1 MKKYPAYYFPALLYK
16 KEKNKTVRCQVCER
30 RCLIT
35 PGKTGFCRAR
45 KNINGQLY
53 ALNYGLIVAAG
64 NDPIEKKPVFH
75 FYPGSLSFSIGTLGC
90 NFRCRFCQNWDIAY
104 TDTSQ
109 IENEELN
116 PKTTDPQE
124 IVQAALAG
132 GAKSIAF
139 TYNEPTIWL
148 EYVLAVMK
156 QAKKA
161 QLFTVWVTN
170 GYATKKTID
179 LIAPYL
185 DVWRVDLKSFEDR
198 FYQKLIGV
206 PHAKPVFE
214 NTFYLKKKYP
224 QIHIETVTNIVP
236 GWNDNQE
243 NLQKIARFI
252 AQKLGKKTPWHI
264 TRFFPAA
271 QMKDTPPTPTE
282 TLFQAKK
289 IGQKA
294 GLKFIYL
301 GNIDILEG
309 ENTYCPHCGALC
321 IKRTGYQ
328 VEILKVDKK
337 GRCSVCG
344 TSLNIK
350 IQ

>member
-1 MKKYPAYYFPALLYK
+1 MKKYPPYYFPALLYK

-30 RCLIT
+30 RCLIA
-35 PGKTGFCRAR
+35 PGETGFCRAR
-45 KNINGQLY
+45 KNINGRLY
-53 ALNYGLIVAAG
+53 ALNYGLIAAAG

-75 FYPGSLSFSIGTLGC
+75 FHPGSLSFSIGTLGC
-90 NFRCRFCQNWDIAY
+90 NFRCRFCQNWDITY
-104 TDTSQ
+104 TDASQ
-109 IENEELN
+109 IENKGLK

-124 IVQAALAG
+124 IVKTALAG

-148 EYVLAVMK
+148 EYVLEVMK

-161 QLFTVWVTN
+161 HLFNIWVTN

-185 DVWRVDLKSFEDR
+185 DAWRVDFKSFEDKL
-198 FYQKLIGV
+198 YQKLIAV

-214 NTFYLKKKYP
+214 NTLYLKKKYP
-224 QIHIETVTNIVP
+224 QIHIEAVTNIIP
-236 GWNDNQE
+236 GWNDNKE

-252 AQKLGKKTPWHI
+252 AQKLGKNTPWHI

-271 QMKDTPPTPTE
+271 QMKDTPPTPIK
-282 TLFQAKK
+282 TLLQTKK

-301 GNIDILEG
+301 GNVAIPKE
-309 ENTYCPHCGALC
+309 ENTYCPRCGTLC

-328 VEILKVDKK
+328 VKILKVDKK
-337 GRCSVCG
+337 GHCSACG
-344 TSLNIK
+344 APLNIK
-350 IQ
+350 M